1 MQKRFRHALQTCLP
15 QAGLYRVTYT
25 KKKSTVISRLEPSD
39 LFEPLGWMSVHINSN
54 FYLQVLTTKTF
65 MLRKILIATI
75 IGGITFVHGQNLPA
89 KLSSEDEALL
99 DSLCRLQLQENKFP
113 GLAIGILANGETLY
127 AKGFGVKKLGGTDS
141 VTTSSVFHLA
151 SISKTF
157 VATAIGLLI
166 EQQKLTLEDK
176 VTDHLPYFEMKDP
189 RYKYITIRHLLTHTS
204 GMPDVSNYHWK
215 KAQFHETALE
225 EYVKSIKNKKLK
237 SDPGSRYDY
246 SNMAFEILGD
256 VIAKASGTS
265 FEAFVKTNILEPAG
279 MKNSSFYLPEIDTSL
294 LTTPHVKRPF
304 VKVHNTYPY
313 NRAHAPS
320 STLNSN
326 VDDMLNYM
334 KLYANKGTLNGQEVF
349 SESTY
354 NLLTQKHF
362 KIDDGESVGLAWTL
376 FSYKDLGFGY
386 IGYGFSHAGSDIG
399 FQSLLVNHLDRS
411 FAFVIMHNGYWNE
424 DYSKFN
430 QAAIQLKN
438 KYANKQLTEKSR

>member
-1 MQKRFRHALQTCLP
+1 M
-15 QAGLYRVTYT
+15 
-25 KKKSTVISRLEPSD
+25 
-39 LFEPLGWMSVHINSN
+39 
-54 FYLQVLTTKTF
+54 
-65 MLRKILIATI
+65 KILIVTTI
-75 IGGITFVHGQNLPA
+75 LFAITSLHGQNLPV
-89 KLSSEDEALL
+89 KLSKEDEAHL
-99 DSLCRLQLQENKFP
+99 DSICQLQLQENKFP
-113 GLAIGILANGETLY
+113 GLAIGIVANGETLY

-141 VTTSSVFHLA
+141 VTTTSVFHLA

-157 VATAIGLLI
+157 VATSIGLLI

-176 VTDHLPYFEMKDP
+176 VTDHLPYFEMKDS
-189 RYKYITIRHLLTHTS
+189 RYKDITIRHLLTHTS

-215 KAQFHETALE
+215 KAQFHDKALE
-225 EYVKSIKNKKLK
+225 DYVKSIKTKKLK
-237 SDPGSRYDY
+237 SDPGVRHDY

-256 VIAKASGTS
+256 VIAKVSGTS
-265 FEAFVKTNILEPAG
+265 FEVFVKKSILEPAG
-279 MKNSSFYLPEIDTSL
+279 MNNSSFYLPDIDTSL

-304 VKVHNTYPY
+304 VKVHDSYPY
-313 NRAHAPS
+313 NRLYAPS

-326 VDDMLNYM
+326 VEDMLNYM

-354 NLLTQKHF
+354 NLLTQEHF
-362 KIDDGESVGLAWTL
+362 KIDGARSRGLALEL

-386 IGYGFSHAGSDIG
+386 IGFGFSHAGSDIG

-430 QAAIQLKN
+430 KAAIRLKN
-438 KYANKQLTEKSR
+438 KYAKEHLTKSENPHNKH